1 MASLLLPL
9 IAGPLLNQLTANE
22 VAGLKTRL
30 EQATTVPFS
39 RLAEGRERLEVGD
52 STVSGLLGTALVM
65 GIFGF
70 IRLKYGPKLDD
81 VGRHLVEALLVAPA
95 LVFVAYHLA
104 RTRLRLT
111 ATTVTWG
118 RLVGPWTEVPLQS
131 VREAR
136 FHIRRLPGF
145 GADEPRLTVT
155 LDTPAGPRELPRA
168 SQDMCLTIARAIP
181 AAARRGVFNEW

>member
-1 MASLLLPL
+1 MASILLPL
-9 IAGPLLNQLTANE
+9 IAGPLVNQLTAQE
-22 VAGLKTRL
+22 VGQLKARL
-30 EQATTVPFS
+30 EQATPVPFS

-65 GIFGF
+65 GVFAF

-81 VGRHLVEALLVAPA
+81 VGRHLVEACLAAPA
-95 LVFVAYHLA
+95 LLFVGYHLA

-111 ATTVTWG
+111 ATTLTWG
-118 RLVGPWTEVPLQS
+118 RLIGPWTEVPLQS

-136 FHIRRLPGF
+136 FHLRRLAGH
-145 GADEPRLTVT
+145 GVDEPRLSVQ
-155 LDTPAGPRELPRA
+155 LDTSAGPRELPRA

-181 AAARRGVFNEW
+181 ASARRGVFSEW